1 MSDFEYEFQL
11 ANMNRAMSPDLES
24 VFLTPKAKFSF
35 LSSTLV
41 REIASMGGEIDSF
54 VDPIVK
60 KALQDKFRN

>member
-1 MSDFEYEFQL
+1 
-11 ANMNRAMSPDLES
+11 MNRAMSPDLES

-41 REIASMGGEIDSF
+41 REIASMGGTIDSF

-60 KALQDKFRN
+60 EALQNRFKT